1 MEVYTVEKTDKTI
14 TLGFADEDPTIIEL
28 LIKMLS
34 DDKNVAMVRYINH
47 HPELSDSML
56 HVEVGKGKP
65 EDAVKKAS
73 KAITAYFST
82 VKQ

>member
-14 TLGFADEDPTIIEL
+14 TLGFTGEDPTIIEL
-28 LIKMLS
+28 MMKMLS
-34 DDKNVAMVRYINH
+34 DDKNVNLVRYINH
-47 HPELSDSML
+47 HPELSDAVL
-56 HVEVGKGKP
+56 HVEVSKGKP

-73 KAITAYFST
+73 KAISAYFAT